1 MIHNIPRTLM
11 ILALVSHL
19 SACQSISKSASK
31 TTNTF
36 ASWLGLKSKVPKID
50 AHGMVD
56 MSKTSLEQMQE
67 LRQNMPAD
75 QWVYLENDLQ
85 GIYTLQNKSKDGYIL
100 SFKLNCKRENQKT
113 GFNILDQSGQVILA
127 VPASHNTTIQF
138 LLDNKNYANPFIEIN
153 PKKLERFKADL
164 KTTQVIKIF
173 NSSKLYKFQNNKVQ
187 LLDKPVSCSV

>member
-1 MIHNIPRTLM
+1 MIYTH
-11 ILALVSHL
+11 
-19 SACQSISKSASK
+19 
-31 TTNTF
+31 F
-36 ASWLGLKSKVPKID
+36 
-50 AHGMVD
+50 
-56 MSKTSLEQMQE
+56 
-67 LRQNMPAD
+67 
-75 QWVYLENDLQ
+75 DLQ